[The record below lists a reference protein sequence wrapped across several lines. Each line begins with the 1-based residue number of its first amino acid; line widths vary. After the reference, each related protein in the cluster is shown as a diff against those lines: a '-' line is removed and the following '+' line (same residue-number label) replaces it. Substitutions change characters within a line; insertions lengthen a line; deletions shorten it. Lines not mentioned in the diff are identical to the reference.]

1 LNKTEST
8 KKNYTLPDPTARRSF
23 PYASSASNY
32 ADPCPSPECLSG
44 QSWWCRAGSFLKG
57 KRWFTQFKDDAYLAD
72 LSEKYGDVSIATW
85 EEGDSHPRA
94 VTD

>member
-1 LNKTEST
+1 
-8 KKNYTLPDPTARRSF
+8 
-23 PYASSASNY
+23 
-32 ADPCPSPECLSG
+32 
-44 QSWWCRAGSFLKG
+44 LKG